1 MRSGIDQNMG
11 RTYQYQLAQIR
22 NRLEASPLL
31 DKEFQQ
37 DLADKIFDAET
48 YIDKRIREGK
58 PIVDK

>member
-1 MRSGIDQNMG
+1 MSSSIDQNMG

-22 NRLEASPLL
+22 NRLEANPLL
-31 DKEFQQ
+31 DTEFQQ

-48 YIDKRIREGK
+48 YIDMRIKEGK

>member
-1 MRSGIDQNMG
+1 MSSSIDQNMG

-22 NRLEASPLL
+22 NRLEANPLL

-48 YIDKRIREGK
+48 YIDIRIKEGK